1 MDRNDVIKYIK
12 EKYDVEPE
20 HLWEKYPNFIV
31 FRNPETRK
39 WFWAIMDVDNSKIQV
54 WWDWKTDVLDV
65 KSDKWMIDY
74 LKTQWWYR
82 PAYHMNKENRISLLL
97 WKLSTKED
105 TIKTLIDISYKFSC
119 RNRKKLLWLSK

>member
-1 MDRNDVIKYIK
+1 MDRENIIAYIK
-12 EKYDVEPE
+12 DKYNVEPE
-20 HLWEKYPNFIV
+20 HLWDKYPNYIV
-31 FRNPETRK
+31 FRNPEKRK
-39 WFWAIMDVDNSKIQV
+39 RFWIIMDVDNSKLQV
-54 WWDWKTDVLDV
+54 WWEWKTDVLDV
-65 KSDKWMIDY
+65 KSDTWMIEY

-119 RNRKKLLWLSK
+119 KNRKKLLWLNK